1 MASRRSSS
9 GNRQSALAH
18 GNPIAVIDDS
28 LIPLLQC
35 PWSRRSLVLDDDAE
49 EIRRLNDDLAHGRL
63 VLSSG
68 ERLAGSVEAVLR
80 TADAEFRYPVI
91 EGIPFLLKESVLRK
105 SEAGEKPKEKT
116 LALTDS
122 QRQLMEKFSRLYH
135 RWYGEVTASLQQVLQ
150 ERYYPRF
157 EGGVVLDVGNGGT
170 APDVQ
175 LGAETA
181 RKVDRFIALDNSS
194 AMLTRS
200 GIFGNQILGDCMEI
214 PLASDSVDYVLAN
227 NTLHHFGLGKGQ
239 DPMEK
244 IGAFFREALRVSRKG
259 LIINELV
266 IPKVAEL
273 VERVILQAVGFM
285 PVFVFSESFYR
296 QTFQRLELN
305 VAEYETK
312 SLMDLI
318 SPFTVIPPI
327 LEYHWLRVPALV
339 IPYSFA
345 FFVIEKKATKDT
357 HSS

>member
-1 MASRRSSS
+1 M
-9 GNRQSALAH
+9 
-18 GNPIAVIDDS
+18 IDDS
-28 LIPLLQC
+28 LIPLLGC
-35 PWSRRSLVLDDDAE
+35 PWSRRSLVFDDDAE
-49 EIRRLNDDLAHGRL
+49 EIRHLNDDLAHGRL

-68 ERLAGSVEAVLR
+68 ERLAGPVEAVLR

-91 EGIPFLLKESVLRK
+91 GGIPFLLKESVLRK
-105 SEAGEKPKEKT
+105 SEEGETYTEKPF
-116 LALTDS
+116 ALTDS
-122 QRQLMEKFSRLYH
+122 QRQLMEKFSRIYD
-135 RWYGEVTASLQQVLQ
+135 RWSGEITAGLQQILQ

-194 AMLTRS
+194 AMLTCN

-244 IGAFFREALRVSRKG
+244 IGAFFREALRVSRNG

-273 VERVILQAVGFM
+273 AERVVLQAVGFM

-296 QTFQRLELN
+296 QAFQTLEFI
-305 VAEYETK
+305 VAEYESK
-312 SLMDLI
+312 SLGELI
-318 SPFTVIPPI
+318 SPFTIMPPI
-327 LEYHWLRVPALV
+327 LEYHWLRVPAFVL
-339 IPYSFA
+339 PYSFT
-345 FFVIEKKATKDT
+345 FFVVENKTTNDT
-357 HSS
+357 QSS